1 VLSELD
7 APLFPDQSPEATQFV
22 ASVLFQF
29 SVVESFCDTLAGL
42 VENDNVG
49 AGAATVMLT
58 VWFDV
63 PPGPLQDRLNTLSEV
78 SDDIVW
84 EPDVALLP
92 DQSPDAVQ
100 SLARLLLQ
108 LIVVKP
114 FIVTVVGLADNE
126 IAGGLRPLAGLF
138 GLSFIIPAASAPPLV
153 RFKIKPRQIII
164 IIALAFAIIHFL
176 TNKIRS
182 NQPSITRTALQ
193 N

>member
-1 VLSELD
+1 
-7 APLFPDQSPEATQFV
+7 
-22 ASVLFQF
+22 
-29 SVVESFCDTLAGL
+29 
-42 VENDNVG
+42 
-49 AGAATVMLT
+49 MLT
-58 VWFDV
+58 ISLDV

-78 SDDIVW
+78 SDDIVC

-92 DQSPDAVQ
+92 DQSPEAVQ

-108 LIVVKP
+108 LILVEP
-114 FIVTVVGLADNE
+114 FIATAVGLADNE
-126 IAGGLRPLAGLF
+126 IAGGLFPLAELF
-138 GLSFIIPAASAPPLV
+138 GLSFIFLAASAPPLV